1 MYRYI
6 EEHGWHQ
13 MKSFY
18 LTENL
23 SEDYIL
29 PKDFMVINL
38 QSNKIY
44 VSAILIQLK
53 LKRFIDEA
61 NV

>member
-1 MYRYI
+1 
-6 EEHGWHQ
+6 

-44 VSAILIQLK
+44 VITAIIKLK
-53 LKRFIDEA
+53 LKRYIDEA
-61 NV
+61 NI

>member
-1 MYRYI
+1 
-6 EEHGWHQ
+6 

-44 VSAILIQLK
+44 VQIIIIQLK
-53 LKRFIDEA
+53 LKRFID
-61 NV
+61 